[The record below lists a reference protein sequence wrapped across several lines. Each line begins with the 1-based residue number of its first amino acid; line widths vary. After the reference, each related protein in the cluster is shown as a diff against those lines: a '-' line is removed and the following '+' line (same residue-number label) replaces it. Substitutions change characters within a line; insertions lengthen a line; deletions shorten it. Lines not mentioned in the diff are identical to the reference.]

1 MKRFNKTSVPLAAL
15 AALLAVTF
23 VGGAAPCFAGIHYKA
38 VTRNQDA
45 QSKSTDIQVEGWVSD
60 DKARI
65 EFQGANPTGAKGAY
79 LITRDGGKV
88 VYMVNPEDKTYAE
101 WDVQALLGAAGAV
114 MQGMGPLLKFEVS
127 DPKVEKLAEEDG
139 GSILGIPTRHVRYRT
154 SYTMKVKVLGMGTVS
169 DIVSEQDIWTSDR
182 LQDRA
187 LGVWLRSEPPR
198 TGNAEL
204 DKLITS
210 QYKIQG
216 FPLKM
221 VTVTTSTPQKKGQPT
236 VTRSTMEV
244 TQLDT
249 SATVPD
255 SRFEIPAGYQETQM
269 VPTGAPGEGEEAEQ
283 GGLGGLL
290 RKKRNSGGN

>member
-1 MKRFNKTSVPLAAL
+1 MKKLIRTSVLAPAL
-15 AALLAVTF
+15 AAIIAVLSA
-23 VGGAAPCFAGIHYKA
+23 GAAPCLAGIHYKA
-38 VTRNQDA
+38 VTRNEGGQEKTPDF
-45 QSKSTDIQVEGWVSD
+45 QVEGWVSG
-60 DKARI
+60 DKARV
-65 EFQGANPTGAKGAY
+65 EFIGANPSGAKGAY

-88 VYMVNPEDKTYAE
+88 VYLVNPEEKSYAE
-101 WDVQALLGAAGAV
+101 WDMQAMLGLAGSI

-139 GSILGIPTRHVRYRT
+139 GSILGVPTRHVRYRT
-154 SYTMKVKVLGMGTVS
+154 SYTMKVKVLGMGNVS
-169 DIVSEQDIWTSDR
+169 DVVSEQDIWTSDR

-187 LGVWLRSEPPR
+187 LSVWLRSEPPR
-198 TGNAEL
+198 SGNEQL
-204 DKLITS
+204 DKLIAS
-210 QYKIQG
+210 QYKVQG

-255 SRFEIPAGYQETQM
+255 SRFEIPAGYQEAQM
-269 VPTGAPGEGEEAEQ
+269 VPAGEGDEAEQ
-283 GGLGGLL
+283 GGPLGGLL
-290 RKKRNSGGN
+290 RRKKSNSGGN

>member
-1 MKRFNKTSVPLAAL
+1 MKKLIQTTVLALTLIAGAVP
-15 AALLAVTF
+15 
-23 VGGAAPCFAGIHYKA
+23 GFAGVHYKA

-45 QSKSTDIQVEGWVSD
+45 QSKSADIQVEGWVSG
-60 DKARI
+60 DKARV
-65 EFQGANPTGAKGAY
+65 EFTGKNPTGADGAY

-88 VYMVNPEDKTYAE
+88 IYLVNPEDKTYAE

-139 GSILGIPTRHVRYRT
+139 GAILGIPTRHVRYRT
-154 SYTMKVKVLGMGTVS
+154 SYTMKIKVFGMGNVS
-169 DIVSEQDIWTSDR
+169 DVVSEQDVWTSDR

-187 LGVWLRSEPPR
+187 LGVWLRSEPPK
-198 TGNAEL
+198 TGNPDL
-204 DKLITS
+204 DKLVNS

-244 TQLDT
+244 TQLDA

-255 SRFEIPAGYQETQM
+255 SRFAIPAGYQETQM
-269 VPTGAPGEGEEAEQ
+269 VPAGEGQGEEEQ
-283 GGLGGLL
+283 GGLGSLL
-290 RKKRNSGGN
+290 RKKKNSGGN

>member
-1 MKRFNKTSVPLAAL
+1 MKKLIRTSVFVPAL
-15 AALLAVTF
+15 AAILIV
-23 VGGAAPCFAGIHYKA
+23 GAAPCFAGIHYKA
-38 VTRNQDA
+38 VTRSEGGQEKA
-45 QSKSTDIQVEGWVSD
+45 SDIQVEGWVSG
-60 DKARI
+60 DKARV

-88 VYMVNPEDKTYAE
+88 IYMVNPEEKTYAE
-101 WDVQALLGAAGAV
+101 WDVQAMLGLASGI

-127 DPKVEKLAEEDG
+127 DPKVEKLADEDG
-139 GSILGIPTRHVRYRT
+139 GAILGVPTRHVRYRT
-154 SYTMKVKVLGMGTVS
+154 SYTMKVKVLGMGNVS
-169 DIVSEQDIWTSDR
+169 DIVSQQDVWASDR

-187 LGVWLRSEPPR
+187 LSVWLRSEPPR
-198 TGNAEL
+198 SGNEQL

-236 VTRSTMEV
+236 VNRSTMEV
-244 TQLDT
+244 TQLET

-255 SRFEIPAGYQETQM
+255 SRFEIPSGYQETQM
-269 VPTGAPGEGEEAEQ
+269 VPTGEGQGDEAEQ
-283 GGLGGLL
+283 GGPLGGLL
-290 RKKRNSGGN
+290 RRKKSNSGAN

>member
-1 MKRFNKTSVPLAAL
+1 VKKLTRTSVLAL
-15 AALLAVTF
+15 ALI
-23 VGGAAPCFAGIHYKA
+23 VGAMPCFAGIHYKA

-45 QSKSTDIQVEGWVSD
+45 QSKSTDIQVEGWVSG
-60 DKARI
+60 DKARV
-65 EFQGANPTGAKGAY
+65 EFTGKNPTGANGAY
-79 LITRDGGKV
+79 LITRDGGRV
-88 VYMVNPEDKTYAE
+88 IYLVNPEDKTYAE
-101 WDVQALLGAAGAV
+101 WDLQALLGAAGAV

-139 GSILGIPTRHVRYRT
+139 GSILGIPTRHLRYRT
-154 SYTMKVKVLGMGTVS
+154 SYTMKVKVFGMGNVS
-169 DIVSEQDIWTSDR
+169 DVVSEQDIWTSDR

-198 TGNAEL
+198 TGNADL

-221 VTVTTSTPQKKGQPT
+221 VTVTTTTPQKKGQQPT

-269 VPTGAPGEGEEAEQ
+269 VPTGGAAQGEEGEQ

-290 RKKRNSGGN
+290 RKKKNSGGN